1 MKINTENQHQTSLST
16 YTALIFLV
24 ALVMIVVSFFAQT
37 HLEQSM
43 VSEHEQ
49 EKVNLSNKAAQIS
62 EENLQLVEL
71 NKTLRMRNTELE
83 TTNEAMAAEKNALAK
98 EITSYEA
105 LIAVYD
111 ALYDEK
117 VDIAKEMLLGIYTE
131 DLSPSQKDLYD
142 SLAKKLQ

>member
-1 MKINTENQHQTSLST
+1 MKKNTEHQTSLST

-83 TTNEAMAAEKNALAK
+83 TTNEAMTAEKNALAK

-117 VDIAKEMLLGIYTE
+117 IDIAKEMLLGIYTE
-131 DLSPSQKDLYD
+131 DLSPAQKDLYD

>member
-1 MKINTENQHQTSLST
+1 MKKNTEHQTSLST

-37 HLEQSM
+37 HLEQAM

-49 EKVNLSNKAAQIS
+49 EKVNLSNKAAQVS

-83 TTNEAMAAEKNALAK
+83 TTNEAMTAEKNALAK

-111 ALYDEK
+111 ALYEGK
-117 VDIAKEMLLGIYTE
+117 FDIAKEMLLGIYTE
-131 DLSPSQKDLYD
+131 DLSPTQKDLYD